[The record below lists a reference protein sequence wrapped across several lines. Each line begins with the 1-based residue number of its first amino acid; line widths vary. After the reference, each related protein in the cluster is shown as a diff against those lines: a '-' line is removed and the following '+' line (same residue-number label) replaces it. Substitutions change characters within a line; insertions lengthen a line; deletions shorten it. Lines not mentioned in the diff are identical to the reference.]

1 MTFKLYCISD
11 QAKNCTDCTDCIYR
25 STFTSFITTFT
36 IYLHICIVKIHLF
49 YFTRFKEQKEWMKW
63 KNEIYCNAI
72 IEDWFDLNFYFYTS
86 YRNFTFFH
94 FIRFKEKK
102 NVRIKFIVIY
112 ISIKK
117 QAKFKITNRNKIKN
131 KNLRYTF

>member
-49 YFTRFKEQKEWMKW
+49 YFTRFKEQKDR

-131 KNLRYTF
+131 KNLWYTF